1 MCYRRQRNWYGYYLL
16 VLLEIWIENLSLA
29 VIHATKRSVFKR
41 KVNSSNNI
49 DSVEI
54 TSVDDEGS
62 GDDELFMVNSQ
73 SLPKMDRANILI
85 TNTNI
90 HVNNEIEFISEEN
103 EDDCVDISIG
113 LSLDYKIL
121 FLYLFS
127 CPFERKE
134 NTTKD
139 LR

>member
-1 MCYRRQRNWYGYYLL
+1 
-16 VLLEIWIENLSLA
+16 
-29 VIHATKRSVFKR
+29 
-41 KVNSSNNI
+41 
-49 DSVEI
+49 
-54 TSVDDEGS
+54 
-62 GDDELFMVNSQ
+62 
-73 SLPKMDRANILI
+73 MDRANILI